1 MQTKVYSAFQARN
14 NFGELLNLVY
24 YQNIEVVIEKMNK
37 PVARIV
43 PIQKAKVN
51 KQLIKFNPPT
61 FKMGKI
67 NSSLHR
73 SEIYDDYLDKKFLA
87 K

>member
-37 PVARIV
+37 PVARII

-61 FKMGKI
+61 FKMGKKTSYL
-67 NSSLHR
+67 NKSG
-73 SEIYDDYLDKKFLA
+73 IYEDYLEKKLLA